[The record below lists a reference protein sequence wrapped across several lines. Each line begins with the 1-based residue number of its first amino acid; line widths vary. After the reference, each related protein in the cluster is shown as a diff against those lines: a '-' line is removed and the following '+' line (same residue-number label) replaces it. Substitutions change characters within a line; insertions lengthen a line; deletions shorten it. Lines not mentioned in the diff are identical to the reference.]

1 MRCLADE
8 DKSPEVSSLLE
19 TVQATAAPHRP
30 RVGEPTRT
38 NITRQKKKYLEILCP
53 PPKHFLL
60 FFLLP
65 FNTVRASW

>member
-19 TVQATAAPHRP
+19 TAQATAALHRP

-38 NITRQKKKYLEILCP
+38 NITRQKKVSGNFMSAAKTFSS
-53 PPKHFLL
+53 FLSSA
-60 FFLLP
+60 
-65 FNTVRASW
+65 V